1 MTGKAEMPTSPTDA
15 EPRLGEILASADR
28 DTRYGELA
36 ARTPVTR
43 GRYAGDVEVWLITGH
58 DEIVTVLNDVRFSSD
73 LTGQDRI
80 PLPGAGLPDD
90 LRTALTST
98 LAAYDPPDHT
108 RLRRLVSHAFTARR
122 VQRLRPRVEHI
133 VDALLADLPAHADAA
148 GTVDLME
155 HFAHQL
161 PVLVIGELLGLPPE
175 DQQQW
180 RTSAEGL
187 TSGDPDRVTTD
198 ARNLIAYMRKAIAER
213 RDPQYAADDLLTAL
227 VRARDAGDRLTEDEL
242 VSTALGILLAGH
254 RTTALLVRTMAV
266 LVLTGA
272 LRPGAAGIPD
282 LVEETLRRHGPA
294 EIGTLRFAR
303 EPVELA
309 GATIERGDLVQ
320 VVLASGNRDR
330 RRFTDP
336 DAIDPARPDKA
347 HLAFGHGI
355 HYCLGAALARTMA
368 EVALAAL
375 FRVAP
380 RLTLHRDVCLQTTDP
395 RSTALSVRMAT
406 EQEDN

>member
-1 MTGKAEMPTSPTDA
+1 MPTSPPDA
-15 EPRLGEILASADR
+15 EPQLAKILASADR

-36 ARTPVTR
+36 AQTPVTR
-43 GRYAGDVEVWLITGH
+43 GSYTGDVEVWLITGH
-58 DEIVTVLNDVRFSSD
+58 DEIVTVLNDPRFSSD
-73 LTGQDRI
+73 LTGQDQI

-108 RLRRLVSHAFTARR
+108 RLRRLLSHAFTARR

-133 VDALLADLPAHADAA
+133 VDALLADLPAHADAD

-161 PVLVIGELLGLPPE
+161 PILVIGELLGLPPE

-187 TSGDPDRVTTD
+187 TSGDPDRVTND
-198 ARNLIAYMRKAIAER
+198 ARNLIAYMRKEIAER
-213 RDPQYAADDLLTAL
+213 RDPRYTADDLLTAL
-227 VRARDAGDRLTEDEL
+227 ARARDAGDRLTEDEL
-242 VSTALGILLAGH
+242 VSTALSILLAGH

-266 LVLTGA
+266 LVLTAA
-272 LRPGAAGIPD
+272 LRPGAAAIPD
-282 LVEETLRRHGPA
+282 LVEEILRRHGSA

-309 GATIERGDLVQ
+309 GVTIERGDLVQ

-380 RLTLHRDVCLQTTDP
+380 RLTLHQDVSLQTTDP
-395 RSTALSVRMAT
+395 RSTALSVRMTT
-406 EQEDN
+406 EQEDS